1 MSKAIVRRLNIALR
15 LGFAPLGSCGLL
27 AGSGL
32 AAHTGPR
39 LVPEQGEGVLA

>member
-1 MSKAIVRRLNIALR
+1 MSKAIVRRLNIVR

-32 AAHTGPR
+32 AAHTGPS